1 MSSADNQNQANGSTF
16 VTVLAWIF
24 VVFGGLA
31 TLMAVA
37 QNILISTMPPFGE
50 MPPQVGAGP
59 EQAGMPA
66 AVKFMFNNVRLVFAA
81 FLVLSAITL
90 VSAIGLLRRR
100 NWARLILIALMALGI
115 VWNVGSVLFL
125 QYTVIQPAPTPA
137 LNVPEEVRVQME
149 AMENVMLVFSSV
161 IAIGF
166 AILFAWII
174 KRLMSPSVTREFRST
189 RNALLDQ

>member
-1 MSSADNQNQANGSTF
+1 MSSVDNQNQVNGSTF

-24 VVFGGLA
+24 IVFGGLA

-50 MPPQVGAGP
+50 MSQQIAQ
-59 EQAGMPA
+59 EQGGVPA
-66 AVKFMFNNVRLVFAA
+66 PAKFMFNNVRLIFAG
-81 FLVLSAITL
+81 FLVLSAVTL

-100 NWARLILIALMALGI
+100 NWARLILIALLALGI

-125 QYTVIQPAPTPA
+125 QYTMIQSAPPSA
-137 LNVPEEVRVQME
+137 LNVPEGVRAQME

-161 IAIGF
+161 MAIGF

-174 KRLMSPSVTREFRST
+174 KRLVSPSVTREFRTT
-189 RNALLDQ
+189 RTALPDR